1 MEGVLFIGLQASG
14 KSSFF
19 LQQFNNSH
27 LRLNMDMLKTRYR
40 EQFLFKACLEA
51 KQPCVIDNTNP
62 RKQDRIAYIE
72 AFKAHRFKVIGY
84 FFESDFA
91 ACTQRNQRRSGRA
104 QIPEAGLKATAKK
117 LERPMFEEGFDE
129 LYFVRIENDE
139 FKIEVM
145 NDEI

>member
-1 MEGVLFIGLQASG
+1 MNGIIFIGLQGSG
-14 KSSFF
+14 KSTYFM
-19 LQQFNNSH
+19 QQFNNSH

-40 EQFLFKACLEA
+40 EQRLFKACLEA

-62 RKQDRIAYIE
+62 RQQDRASYIE
-72 AFKAHRFKVIGY
+72 AFKAHRFRVIGY
-84 FFESDFA
+84 FFESDFSV
-91 ACTQRNQRRSGRA
+91 CSQRNQQRTGRA
-104 QIPEAGLKATAKK
+104 QIPEAGLRATTKK
-117 LERPMFEEGFDE
+117 LEKPTLSEGFDE